1 MYKVFIS
8 ALLLSATAASA
19 QQSCE
24 QHRSN
29 RTVGTVAGAGLGGV
43 LGNVIA
49 GSGDKT
55 LGAIIGAVVGGGV
68 GNQVTKNNGNCA
80 NAYGYYDKS
89 GNWVASTVAANQQSG
104 YYDRDSNWVEGAPQG
119 YYDNQG
125 RWVAAQNAGN
135 GGTAIGYR
143 DRNGRWIAPASAD
156 FDANNRYVTGTVPG
170 YWQDGRWVGGTTSG
184 SYDRNGRWM
193 PGQVGGQ
200 RDANGNWVA
209 DPQPGYYDPRGRW
222 IAGTTRGRYD
232 ERGVWIA
239 DNNGNYAGNG
249 NNGNGNGGYGNN
261 GNGNGDG
268 GYGNGQRDVRDRFDR
283 IENRIARGVDQGSLT
298 RADGQRADAEL
309 EAIRRFDQS
318 LRQRNG
324 RISPRN
330 ENLVRVRLDRL
341 NARLRSIRDNG

>member
-1 MYKVFIS
+1 MYKVLIS
-8 ALLLSATAASA
+8 ALLLSTTAASA

-29 RTVGTVAGAGLGGV
+29 RVVGTVAGAGLGGV

-55 LGAIIGAVVGGGV
+55 LGTIIGAVVGGGV

-89 GNWVASTVAANQQSG
+89 GTWVASTVGANQQTG
-104 YYDRDSNWVEGAPQG
+104 YYDRDSNWVEGAPAG

-135 GGTAIGYR
+135 GGTTIGYR

-156 FDANNRYVTGTVPG
+156 FDAGNRYVTGTVPG
-170 YWQDGRWVGGTTSG
+170 YWQNGRWIAGTTSG
-184 SYDRNGRWM
+184 SYDRNGRWQ

-200 RDANGNWVA
+200 RDANGNWIA
-209 DPQPGYYDPRGRW
+209 APQPGHYDQRGRW

-232 ERGVWIA
+232 DRGVWIA
-239 DNNGNYAGNG
+239 DNNGNYG
-249 NNGNGNGGYGNN
+249 NNGQGNAYGNGQGNAYGSS
-261 GNGNGDG
+261 
-268 GYGNGQRDVRDRFDR
+268 GQRDVRERFDR
-283 IENRIARGVDQGSLT
+283 IETRIARGVDQGNLT
-298 RADGQRADAEL
+298 RADAQRAGAEL
-309 EAIRRFDQS
+309 ESIRRYDQS
-318 LRQRNG
+318 LRSRNG
-324 RISPRN
+324 QLSARN
-330 ENLVRVRLDRL
+330 ENLVRARLDRL
-341 NARLRSIRDNG
+341 NDRLRSVRENG